1 MESRAGEGS
10 HLLLGIPSGVLLL
23 GTFPKAGKVWEG
35 RPGED
40 SVEGAMARAGPR
52 PVATLKRSAGVGG

>member
-1 MESRAGEGS
+1 MVGWSPGLERAHTSFWG
-10 HLLLGIPSGVLLL
+10 PLL